1 METII
6 GFAAGYLAGSRDGRD
21 GLDRI
26 KTSVEAIVKSPE
38 TRRLV
43 AHAISVAG
51 IVGRQAASRS
61 IAGSVLGSADVIA
74 RRVSAAGEAR
84 RRY

>member
-21 GLDRI
+21 GVDRI

-43 AHAISVAG
+43 AHAVSVAG
-51 IVGRQAASRS
+51 VVARQAASRG
-61 IAGSVLGSADVIA
+61 IAL
-74 RRVSAAGEAR
+74 RVSAAGEAR
-84 RRY
+84 RRS